1 MRAYQ
6 FFGRES
12 EREEGS
18 DMVGPLS
25 ARTSSTDLRSGGGG
39 VGLLREEGSDRG
51 QTLSE
56 AAIREKIGNSLFLS
70 LSLSLSL
77 LLTVIFSNIRLGDS
91 RPASGLAFYFSI
103 HDF

>member
-1 MRAYQ
+1 
-6 FFGRES
+6 
-12 EREEGS
+12 
-18 DMVGPLS
+18 MVGPLS

-56 AAIREKIGNSLFLS
+56 VAIREKIGNSLFLSLS

>member
-1 MRAYQ
+1 
-6 FFGRES
+6 
-12 EREEGS
+12 
-18 DMVGPLS
+18 MVGPLS

-56 AAIREKIGNSLFLS
+56 AAIREKIGNSLS

-91 RPASGLAFYFSI
+91 RPASELAFYFSI